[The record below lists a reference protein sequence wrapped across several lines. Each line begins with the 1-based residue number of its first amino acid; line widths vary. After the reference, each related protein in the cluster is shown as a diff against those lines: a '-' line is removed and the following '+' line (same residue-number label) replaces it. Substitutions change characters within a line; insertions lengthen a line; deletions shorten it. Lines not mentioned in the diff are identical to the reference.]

1 MRARSNE
8 EWLSELQSSG
18 EEQAI
23 ALEDLRAYLRRA
35 AFYSLS
41 QNAHALTRLTWTQ
54 IEQLAE
60 DCAQDA
66 LLAVLNQLSEFRGDS
81 RFTTWA
87 YKFAINIA
95 LVTARRERW
104 KLLSLD
110 QLGSED
116 GWPQSPDLDGHAERD
131 PAHAALHDEVWEA
144 VREVITRELTDRQRQ
159 VLKAIVFDEVPID
172 EVARQL
178 DSNRNAIYKLL
189 HDTRRKLKA
198 HLTARGLNVSEVLAL
213 FDTMT

>member
-60 DCAQDA
+60 DCAQEA
-66 LLAVLNQLSEFRGDS
+66 LLAGRLSADHPLPLFLATND
-81 RFTTWA
+81 F
-87 YKFAINIA
+87 
-95 LVTARRERW
+95 
-104 KLLSLD
+104 
-110 QLGSED
+110 
-116 GWPQSPDLDGHAERD
+116 
-131 PAHAALHDEVWEA
+131 
-144 VREVITRELTDRQRQ
+144 
-159 VLKAIVFDEVPID
+159 
-172 EVARQL
+172 
-178 DSNRNAIYKLL
+178 
-189 HDTRRKLKA
+189 TRRRPWGDEALPVSG
-198 HLTARGLNVSEVLAL
+198 HTTERARVSGTFGGRTCRRA
-213 FDTMT
+213 

>member
-1 MRARSNE
+1 MRVRSNE
-8 EWLSELQSSG
+8 DWLRDLQASG
-18 EEQAI
+18 EEQAV
-23 ALEDLRAYLRRA
+23 ALEDLRLYLRRA

-41 QNAHALTRLTWTQ
+41 QHAYALAPLTWAQ
-54 IEQLAE
+54 IQQLAE
-60 DCAQDA
+60 DCAQEA
-66 LLAVLNQLSEFRGDS
+66 LLAILKQLPGFRGDS

-95 LVTARRERW
+95 LVTVRRESW
-104 KLLSLD
+104 TQLSLD

-116 GWPQSPDLDGHAERD
+116 GWSQEPQLDGRAESD

-144 VREVITRELTDRQRQ
+144 VRDVIARELTDRQRQ

-198 HLTARGLNVSEVLAL
+198 HLLARGLNVAEVLAL
-213 FDTMT
+213 FDAEL